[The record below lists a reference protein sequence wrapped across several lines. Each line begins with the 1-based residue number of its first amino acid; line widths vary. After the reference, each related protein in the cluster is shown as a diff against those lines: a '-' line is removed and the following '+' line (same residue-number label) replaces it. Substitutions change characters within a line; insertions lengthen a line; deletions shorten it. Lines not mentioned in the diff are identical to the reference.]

1 MSQVYF
7 VFFKIFVCLLLG
19 FVLNKSRVLDMRG
32 EKVLTEILLKAV
44 LPFMIISSSQTN
56 FSFEELKGMGA
67 MFAFGT
73 AYYALALVVSKLA
86 YKKTKA
92 TDDEQRI
99 MTTCTVFANTGFVG
113 FPLMHSLYGD
123 RGLLLAAVFNL
134 MYNAFFYTYGAHLIS
149 KKPHFKLSELFGST
163 VSTASIAAIVLFIVP
178 WRIPVFINSTISM
191 IGDMSVPMSM
201 MIMGSQLATVDVRK
215 LFLDWKPYVVS
226 AVRLMLI
233 PAVALLAVWALGHAA
248 TIKPDTMKVMVL
260 MCALPCGSL
269 NVIFAEQY
277 NTAPDLC
284 TRIVTMST
292 LLMLITLLFWT
303 RIVGI
308 VLGG

>member
-1 MSQVYF
+1 MVQVYY
-7 VFFKIFVCLLLG
+7 VFFKIFVCLVLG

-32 EKVLTEILLKAV
+32 EKILTEILLKAV

-67 MFAFGT
+67 MFAFGG
-73 AYYALALVVSKLA
+73 AYYALALVLSRLA
-86 YKKTKA
+86 YRQTKA

-113 FPLMHSLYGD
+113 FPLMHALYGD

-134 MYNAFFYTYGAHLIS
+134 VYNAFFYTYGAHLIS

-178 WRIPVFINSTISM
+178 WRIPGFINNTISM
-191 IGDMSVPMSM
+191 VGDMSVPMSM
-201 MIMGSQLATVDVRK
+201 MIMGSQLATVDIRK

-226 AVRLMLI
+226 VIRLMFI
-233 PAVALLAVWALGHAA
+233 PAVALLVVWSLGHAA

-260 MCALPCGSL
+260 MCALPCGSM
-269 NVIFAEQY
+269 NVLFAEQY
-277 NTAPDLC
+277 NTAPELS

-292 LLMLITLLFWT
+292 FLMLVTLLFWT
-303 RIVGI
+303 WIVRTI
-308 VLGG
+308 L